1 MASKTSQ
8 GCLGLIAG
16 LGVGATVHYYRELAK
31 AHQAR
36 GSALQLV
43 MVHADMHRVLDH
55 VRAGKRTGLAEY
67 LAGLIGRLR
76 AAGADVAAIP
86 AVTPHCCAAE
96 LMEISPLPLANILTA
111 TDEAIAARAFRR
123 MAVFGT
129 RFSIETDLFGQIR
142 NAEIVRPQPAEID
155 QIHETYT
162 QLAEAGIGSD
172 TQRQQLSSLARKMI
186 DRGQLD
192 GIILAGT
199 DLSVIFDEK
208 TTDFPHIDC
217 SRIHLE
223 AIMKRLFRLGYD

>member
-1 MASKTSQ
+1 
-8 GCLGLIAG
+8 
-16 LGVGATVHYYRELAK
+16 
-31 AHQAR
+31 
-36 GSALQLV
+36 
-43 MVHADMHRVLDH
+43 
-55 VRAGKRTGLAEY
+55 
-67 LAGLIGRLR
+67 
-76 AAGADVAAIP
+76 
-86 AVTPHCCAAE
+86 
-96 LMEISPLPLANILTA
+96 MEISPLALVNILTA
-111 TDEAIAARAFRR
+111 TDEAIAAGAFRR
-123 MAVFGT
+123 VAVFGT
-129 RFSIETDLFGQIR
+129 RFSIETDLF
-142 NAEIVRPQPAEID
+142 VRPQPAEID

-223 AIMKRLFRLGYD
+223 AIMKRLSD